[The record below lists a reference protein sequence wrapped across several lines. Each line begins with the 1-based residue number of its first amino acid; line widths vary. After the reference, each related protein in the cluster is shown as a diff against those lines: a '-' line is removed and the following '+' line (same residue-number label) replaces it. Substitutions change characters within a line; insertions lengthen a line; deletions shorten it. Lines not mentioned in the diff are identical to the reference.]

1 MKTKLITIIIS
12 LLMFTACAPD
22 IPHEHVEDQYE
33 QVEESSAQQDRFVVF
48 ESKSYHYKLVYD
60 RETLV
65 EYFYAPSGFGSNS
78 GSDFLTPLL
87 DADGKPKLHN
97 QKTVFI
103 ESGWQHTLDGQ
114 AELW

>member
-12 LLMFTACAPD
+12 LLMFTACAPGN
-22 IPHEHVEDQYE
+22 PHE
-33 QVEESSAQQDRFVVF
+33 QVEESSEQQDRFITF
-48 ESKSYHYKLVYD
+48 ESKSPHYKLVYD

-65 EYFYAPSGFGSNS
+65 EYFYAPAGISTNS

-97 QKTVFI
+97 QK
-103 ESGWQHTLDGQ
+103 SDKL
-114 AELW
+114 